1 MSQIHVHQQFSILE
15 KSLRVPRLQ
24 EVADRIAF
32 ILVRDGI
39 PREALLFH
47 LKLDQNLAFNSQPGR
62 MPMEILYEVAEFLG
76 VSTDWLISGKGRNT
90 REVAPAVPAPAYDQ
104 CAVVTGAQAERINVY
119 NITK

>member
-1 MSQIHVHQQFSILE
+1 MRQISVLE
-15 KSLRVPRLQ
+15 HSLRVPRLQ

-47 LKLDQNLAFNSQPGR
+47 LKLDPDLAFNDQPGR

-90 REVAPAVPAPAYDQ
+90 REIAESSYEKCGIVQ
-104 CAVVTGAQAERINVY
+104 GAQADSINVY
-119 NITK
+119 NITR